1 MLQSVH
7 GLKHQVEAEVAV
19 RRQLEADMAE
29 LRAKVGSIRH
39 PAGIRTL
46 NFAVSMWS

>member
-1 MLQSVH
+1 MLQSVQ

-29 LRAKVGSIRH
+29 LKAKVGLFMH
-39 PAGIRTL
+39 C
-46 NFAVSMWS
+46 